1 MSWLPWVIVLAI
13 VVFIVLWAVSAYNKL
28 VSLSVRVDN
37 GWAQVDVQLKKR
49 FDLIP
54 NLVETVKGYA
64 THEKTTLSEVTKWR
78 GAAMNSKTP
87 EEAMEN
93 NAKLSHAI
101 VNLFA
106 TAEQYPDLKANQN
119 FLDLQSQLE
128 GTENRISVARK
139 RFNTAVLK
147 KINERIILVKPLV
160 DKSAHFCKQDRMPAG
175 VHEVVCGLKVVPAQN
190 FYPYLYQHFF
200 YIVSEMFV

>member
-1 MSWLPWVIVLAI
+1 MNWTGIVILAVVVLL
-13 VVFIVLWAVSAYNKL
+13 VLWVVSAYNKL

-37 GWAQVDVQLKKR
+37 GWAQIDVQLKKR

-64 THEKTTLSEVTKWR
+64 AHEKSTFEEVTKWR
-78 GAAMNSKTP
+78 SAAMSSKTP

-93 NAKLSHAI
+93 NNKLSRAI

-119 FLDLQSQLE
+119 FLDLQSQLKDIE
-128 GTENRISVARK
+128 SKIAVSRQFYNDTAM
-139 RFNTAVLK
+139 RFNEYVMHFPSNIIASVFHFGLK
-147 KINERIILVKPLV
+147 KYFEAAESDKAVPQVK
-160 DKSAHFCKQDRMPAG
+160 F
-175 VHEVVCGLKVVPAQN
+175 
-190 FYPYLYQHFF
+190 
-200 YIVSEMFV
+200 

>member
-1 MSWLPWVIVLAI
+1 MSWLPWVIVGAI
-13 VVFIVLWAVSAYNKL
+13 ILLLILWVANSYNRL
-28 VSLSVRVDN
+28 ISFSVRVDN

-64 THEKTTLSEVTKWR
+64 AHEKNTLEEVTKWR
-78 GAAMNSKTP
+78 SAAISSKTP

-119 FLDLQSQLE
+119 FLDLQGQLQDIE
-128 GTENRISVARK
+128 SKIAISRQFYNDTAMK
-139 RFNTAVLK
+139 YNEYTMRFPSNIIASMFHFTQKKYFEIDEESKAVPQ
-147 KINERIILVKPLV
+147 VK
-160 DKSAHFCKQDRMPAG
+160 F
-175 VHEVVCGLKVVPAQN
+175 
-190 FYPYLYQHFF
+190 
-200 YIVSEMFV
+200 

>member
-1 MSWLPWVIVLAI
+1 MGWLAWAVPAALVLLLI
-13 VVFIVLWAVSAYNKL
+13 LWFVSAYNKL

-64 THEKTTLSEVTKWR
+64 AHEKTTLSEVTKWR

-93 NAKLSHAI
+93 NAKLSRAI

-106 TAEQYPDLKANQN
+106 TAEQYPDLKANRN
-119 FLDLQSQLE
+119 FLDLQAQLGDIE
-128 GTENRISVARK
+128 SKIAVSRQFYNDTAMKYNEYTMHFPSNLVASA
-139 RFNTAVLK
+139 FHFTLK
-147 KINERIILVKPLV
+147 KYFEIEG
-160 DKSAHFCKQDRMPAG
+160 ADRA
-175 VHEVVCGLKVVPAQN
+175 VPQVR
-190 FYPYLYQHFF
+190 F
-200 YIVSEMFV
+200 

>member
-1 MSWLPWVIVLAI
+1 MGWIPWAVLAGIVLI
-13 VVFIVLWAVSAYNKL
+13 LVIWCISAYNKL
-28 VSLSVRVDN
+28 VSFSVRVDN

-64 THEKTTLSEVTKWR
+64 SHEKSTLSEVTKWR

-93 NAKLSHAI
+93 NAKLSRAI
-101 VNLFA
+101 LNLFA

-119 FLDLQSQLE
+119 FMDLQGQLRE
-128 GTENRISVARK
+128 IESKIAVSRQFYNDTAMKYNEYARHFPSNLIASLFHFEQK
-139 RFNTAVLK
+139 KYFEIEETDRAVPQ
-147 KINERIILVKPLV
+147 VK
-160 DKSAHFCKQDRMPAG
+160 F
-175 VHEVVCGLKVVPAQN
+175 
-190 FYPYLYQHFF
+190 
-200 YIVSEMFV
+200 

>member
-1 MSWLPWVIVLAI
+1 MNWANLNWTAIIIVAGILLL
-13 VVFIVLWAVSAYNKL
+13 VLLIARIYNKL
-28 VSLSVRVDN
+28 VAYSVRVDN

-64 THEKTTLSEVTKWR
+64 AHEKTTLEEVTKWR
-78 GAAMNSKTP
+78 SAAMSSKTP

-93 NAKLSHAI
+93 NQKLSKAI

-119 FLDLQSQLE
+119 FLDLQAQLRE
-128 GTENRISVARK
+128 IESKIAMSRQFYNDTVMKYNEYVI
-139 RFNTAVLK
+139 RFPSNIFASIFHFTQKKYFEIEEADKAVPQ
-147 KINERIILVKPLV
+147 VK
-160 DKSAHFCKQDRMPAG
+160 F
-175 VHEVVCGLKVVPAQN
+175 
-190 FYPYLYQHFF
+190 
-200 YIVSEMFV
+200 

>member
-13 VVFIVLWAVSAYNKL
+13 VVIVVLWAVSAYNKL
-28 VSLSVRVDN
+28 VSFSVRVDN

-64 THEKTTLSEVTKWR
+64 AHEKTTLSEVTKWR

-93 NAKLSHAI
+93 NAKLSRAI

-106 TAEQYPDLKANQN
+106 TAYPDLKANQN
-119 FLDLQSQLE
+119 FMELQGQLSDIE
-128 GTENRISVARK
+128 GKIAVSRQFYNDTAMRYNEYVMHFPSNLIAAIFHFTMKKYFEISEGDK
-139 RFNTAVLK
+139 AVPQ
-147 KINERIILVKPLV
+147 VK
-160 DKSAHFCKQDRMPAG
+160 F
-175 VHEVVCGLKVVPAQN
+175 
-190 FYPYLYQHFF
+190 
-200 YIVSEMFV
+200 

>member
-1 MSWLPWVIVLAI
+1 MGWVPWAVLGGILVIL
-13 VVFIVLWAVSAYNKL
+13 VLWCVSAYNKL

-64 THEKTTLSEVTKWR
+64 AHEKSTLSEVTKWR
-78 GAAMNSKTP
+78 SAAMSSKTP

-93 NAKLSHAI
+93 NAKLSKAI

-119 FLDLQSQLE
+119 FLDLQGQLREIE
-128 GTENRISVARK
+128 GKIAMSRQFYND
-139 RFNTAVLK
+139 TAMKYNEYVMHFPSNIMASIFHFGSK
-147 KINERIILVKPLV
+147 KYFEIEETDRAVPQVK
-160 DKSAHFCKQDRMPAG
+160 F
-175 VHEVVCGLKVVPAQN
+175 
-190 FYPYLYQHFF
+190 
-200 YIVSEMFV
+200 

>member
-1 MSWLPWVIVLAI
+1 MSWLPWVIVGAI
-13 VVFIVLWAVSAYNKL
+13 IILLILWVANSYNRL
-28 VSLSVRVDN
+28 ISFSVRVDN

-64 THEKTTLSEVTKWR
+64 AHEKNTLEEVTKWR
-78 GAAMNSKTP
+78 SAAISSKTP

-93 NAKLSHAI
+93 NAKLSRAI

-119 FLDLQSQLE
+119 FLDLQGQLQDIE
-128 GTENRISVARK
+128 SKIAISRQFYNDTAMK
-139 RFNTAVLK
+139 YNEYTMRFPSNIIASMFHFTQKKYFEIDEESKAVPQ
-147 KINERIILVKPLV
+147 VK
-160 DKSAHFCKQDRMPAG
+160 F
-175 VHEVVCGLKVVPAQN
+175 
-190 FYPYLYQHFF
+190 
-200 YIVSEMFV
+200 

>member
-1 MSWLPWVIVLAI
+1 MNPITIGIIVLI
-13 VVFIVLWAVSAYNKL
+13 LLLLVWGVSMYNRL
-28 VSLSVRVDN
+28 VSFSVRVDN

-64 THEKTTLSEVTKWR
+64 AHEKTTLEEVTKWR
-78 GAAMNSKTP
+78 GAAMSAKTP

-93 NAKLSHAI
+93 NAKLSRAI

-119 FLDLQSQLE
+119 FLDLQAQLKDIE
-128 GTENRISVARK
+128 TKIAMARQ
-139 RFNTAVLK
+139 FYNDTAMKYNEYVLHFPSNLIASMFHFGRK
-147 KINERIILVKPLV
+147 KYFEIAEADKAVPQVK
-160 DKSAHFCKQDRMPAG
+160 F
-175 VHEVVCGLKVVPAQN
+175 
-190 FYPYLYQHFF
+190 
-200 YIVSEMFV
+200 

>member
-1 MSWLPWVIVLAI
+1 MNPITIGIIVLI
-13 VVFIVLWAVSAYNKL
+13 LLLLVWGVSMYNRL
-28 VSLSVRVDN
+28 VSFSVRVDN

-64 THEKTTLSEVTKWR
+64 AHEKTTLEEVTKWR
-78 GAAMNSKTP
+78 GAAMSAKTP

-93 NAKLSHAI
+93 NAKLSRAI

-119 FLDLQSQLE
+119 FLDLQAQLKDIE
-128 GTENRISVARK
+128 TKIAMARQ
-139 RFNTAVLK
+139 FYNDTAMKYNEYVLHFPSNLIASMFHFGQK
-147 KINERIILVKPLV
+147 KYFEIAEADKAVPQVK
-160 DKSAHFCKQDRMPAG
+160 F
-175 VHEVVCGLKVVPAQN
+175 
-190 FYPYLYQHFF
+190 
-200 YIVSEMFV
+200 

>member
-1 MSWLPWVIVLAI
+1 MNWIAWAVIGAI
-13 VVFIVLWAVSAYNKL
+13 ILILVLWIVNSYNHL
-28 VSLSVRVDN
+28 VSFSVRVDN

-64 THEKTTLSEVTKWR
+64 THEKSTFEEVTKWR
-78 GAAMNSKTP
+78 SAAMSAKTP
-87 EEAMEN
+87 EEAMES

-119 FLDLQSQLE
+119 FLDLQGQLQDI
-128 GTENRISVARK
+128 ENKIAISRQFYNDTAMKYNEYVMHFPSNIIASIFKFVTRK
-139 RFNTAVLK
+139 YFEVDEASKAVPQ
-147 KINERIILVKPLV
+147 VK
-160 DKSAHFCKQDRMPAG
+160 F
-175 VHEVVCGLKVVPAQN
+175 
-190 FYPYLYQHFF
+190 
-200 YIVSEMFV
+200 

>member
-1 MSWLPWVIVLAI
+1 MQWIPLIVIVAI
-13 VVFIVLWAVSAYNKL
+13 VLLLVFWIAGSYNRL
-28 VSLSVRVDN
+28 VSYSVRVDN

-64 THEKTTLSEVTKWR
+64 THEKSTLEEVTKWR
-78 GAAMNSKTP
+78 SASMSAKTP

-93 NAKLSHAI
+93 NAKLSRAI

-119 FLDLQSQLE
+119 FLSLQQQLQDIE
-128 GTENRISVARK
+128 SKIAVARQFYNDTAMK
-139 RFNTAVLK
+139 YNEYTMRFPSNIIASLFRFERRKYFEVEEADKAVPQ
-147 KINERIILVKPLV
+147 VK
-160 DKSAHFCKQDRMPAG
+160 F
-175 VHEVVCGLKVVPAQN
+175 
-190 FYPYLYQHFF
+190 
-200 YIVSEMFV
+200 

>member
-1 MSWLPWVIVLAI
+1 MNWLPLIIIGLIILIIIIWIA
-13 VVFIVLWAVSAYNKL
+13 STYNSL
-28 VSLSVRVDN
+28 VSFSVRVDN

-64 THEKTTLSEVTKWR
+64 THEKSTFEEVTKWR
-78 GAAMNSKTP
+78 SASMNAKTP

-119 FLDLQSQLE
+119 FLNLQSQLQE
-128 GTENRISVARK
+128 IESKIAISRQ
-139 RFNTAVLK
+139 FYNDTAMKYNEFVMQFPSNIIASIFKFSSK
-147 KINERIILVKPLV
+147 KYFEIEEA
-160 DKSAHFCKQDRMPAG
+160 D
-175 VHEVVCGLKVVPAQN
+175 KVVPQVK
-190 FYPYLYQHFF
+190 F
-200 YIVSEMFV
+200 